1 MGRQSK
7 QSVRL
12 YFNDIEELETRLAAK
27 SLGIPFQKFCKGAVL
42 EMVQVTKSALEQV
55 KEREA
60 QSAADNTEGT
70 EPDSQGQDTEQGE
83 TTDGETASD
92 LASEEQ
98 LDG

>member
-60 QSAADNTEGT
+60 QSATDNTEGAVAA
-70 EPDSQGQDTEQGE
+70 DQGE
-83 TTDGETASD
+83 AADQGGSAEEQPTDSN
-92 LASEEQ
+92 SEEQ